1 MLVLSRQRDQ
11 SVMIDDH
18 IEVRV
23 VDVRGDK
30 VRLGFIAPRDV
41 TVHRKEVYDEIR
53 RENQA
58 AAQLQ
63 PEDLQGLKPPAP
75 PQMRLVPPPPPEILT
90 KDDEACVRVAI
101 EEAKASLAEGGVPI
115 GAVLARGGTI
125 LARGRD
131 RTRQNGDATAHAEV
145 ECLRAAGRDIGFAD
159 ATLYSTLLP
168 CFLCSGAVI
177 ELGIKRVVIGDSVNY
192 AGNSRPGGTC
202 GDFLRTHGVELV
214 DARDLECIEL
224 LGRFI
229 RENPDAWKK

>member
-58 AAQLQ
+58 AAQLR
-63 PEDLQGLKPPAP
+63 PEDIAGLKPPAP
-75 PQMRLVPPPPPEILT
+75 PLMRLVPAPPSEILT
-90 KDDEACVRVAI
+90 KDDEACLRAAI
-101 EEAKASLAEGGVPI
+101 DEAKASLAEGGVPI
-115 GAVLARGGTI
+115 GAALARGGTI
-125 LARGRD
+125 VARGRD

-145 ECLRAAGRDIGFAD
+145 ECLRAAGRGNAFGD
-159 ATLYSTLLP
+159 AMLYSTLLP
-168 CFLCSGAVI
+168 CFLCSGAVV

-192 AGNSRPGGTC
+192 AGNSRSGGTC
-202 GDFLRTHGVELV
+202 GEFLRAHGVELI
-214 DARDLECIEL
+214 DAGDLECIEM